1 MTHPLFVKRIARRYL
16 EVYKTLGFVEA
27 GKYADRVVGEEA
39 DLQEAVKKEVARLM
53 TGGTPSG
60 KNPKPI

>member
-1 MTHPLFVKRIARRYL
+1 MTHKLFVKRIARRYL

-27 GKYADRVVGEEA
+27 GKYADRIVGEDAE
-39 DLQEAVKKEVARLM
+39 LQQAVKEEVALLM

-60 KNPKPI
+60 TKPKPA